1 MGATQDEKQDLES
14 LRSRVAY
21 LEETNRWHLFGLD
34 LLLSLREVHNNAWHG
49 RNPAVILRGTRE
61 YLERL
66 FPWQT
71 VAFLTV
77 SEEDASFVLFDAFP
91 EADWEWMQQ
100 EVDQIIESG
109 EFAWAINQ
117 NREVIYQ
124 AKLRDCPMVLHVLTT
139 KTRIRGMFI
148 GVPSQPLDAIPEGS
162 LHLLSIILHHSAYVL
177 ESAELYHLL
186 SEENQALEAT
196 VAERTE
202 ELRYQF
208 THDTLTGLP
217 NRLLFLDRLTQAVK
231 HAELHDRWVGILV
244 LDIDAFKLIN
254 DSLGRES
261 GDEFLTQLAQRLHF
275 HLSDRQLGEQ
285 REPTPGTTVLGA
297 LEEATVARLGV
308 DEFCILLPSTREVDE
323 LAEAVQR
330 IQEIVAEPFTI
341 AERVLYPTASV
352 GISVYPNDGANPET
366 LLAQADIAM
375 HHAKA
380 QGKGTSQFYAPKMNA
395 KALDHLTM
403 ANQLREALEHGEFV
417 LHYQPQMD
425 LTTNRVAGLE
435 ALIRWQRADGRLVPP
450 MEFIPLLED
459 DPSLIIPT
467 GRWVMEEAARFLN
480 RLKAEGFDDIRMA
493 INLSA
498 TQFMD
503 AGLTAQVASILEHH
517 AIPPEQFE
525 LELTESTIMRDVPRA
540 IEMLNNLNET
550 GVQLAIDDFG
560 TGYSSLAHLKR
571 FPLDILKVDR
581 SFVSE
586 LPGDADD
593 SAIVRAIMAMAQTLN
608 LETVIEGVE
617 TADQLNFLRGL
628 GGRYI
633 QGYHFS
639 KPLPE
644 AELIAFLKSNA

>member
-1 MGATQDEKQDLES
+1 MGGSPGNKPGDKKDLEA
-14 LRSRVAY
+14 LQARIDY

-49 RNPAVILRGTRE
+49 RNPAVILRGARE

-66 FPWQT
+66 FPWKSI
-71 VAFLTV
+71 AFLTV
-77 SEEDASFVLFDAFP
+77 SEEDSSFVLFDTYP
-91 EADWEWMQQ
+91 ESDWEWMQS

-124 AKLRDCPMVLHVLTT
+124 AKQRDCAMVLHVLTT
-139 KTRIRGMFI
+139 KTRIRGMFV
-148 GVPSQPLDAIPEGS
+148 GVPAQPLDTIPEGS
-162 LHLLSIILHHSAYVL
+162 LHLLSIILHHAAYVL

-186 SEENQALEAT
+186 SEENEALEAT

-217 NRLLFLDRLTQAVK
+217 NRVLFLDRLNQAIK
-231 HAELHDRWVGILV
+231 HAELRERHIGVLV
-244 LDIDAFKLIN
+244 VDIDGFKLIN
-254 DSLGRES
+254 DSLGRQW
-261 GDEFLTQLAQRLHF
+261 GDEFLNQIAQRLSH
-275 HLSDRQLGEQ
+275 HIAESSAPDGI
-285 REPTPGTTVLGA
+285 PA

-308 DEFCILLPSTREVDE
+308 DEFCVLLPAANEIDE
-323 LAEAVQR
+323 LVDAIR
-330 IQEIVAEPFTI
+330 HIQAIIAEPFSIPEQVIYAT
-341 AERVLYPTASV
+341 VTV
-352 GISVYPNDGANPET
+352 GASVYPDDGRNGEA

-380 QGKGTSQFYAPKMNA
+380 LGKASYQFYAPKMNA

-403 ANQLREALEHGEFV
+403 AGQLRQALEREEFV

-425 LTTNRVAGLE
+425 IHSGRVAGVE
-435 ALIRWQRADGRLVPP
+435 ALIRWQKPDGTLVPP

-459 DPSLIIPT
+459 DPSLIVPT
-467 GRWVMEEAARFLN
+467 GQWVMEEAARFVN
-480 RLKAEGFDDIRMA
+480 RLKERGFDDLTVA

-498 TQFMD
+498 SQFMD
-503 AGLTAQVASILEHH
+503 TGLTAQVEEILHRH
-517 AIPPEQFE
+517 AITPERFE

-540 IEMLNNLNET
+540 VEMLNALNEL
-550 GVQLAIDDFG
+550 GVKLAIDDFG

-581 SFVSE
+581 SFVRD

-593 SAIVRAIMAMAQTLN
+593 SAIVRAIMAMASTLN
-608 LETVIEGVE
+608 LDVVTEGVE
-617 TADQLNFLRGL
+617 TAEQLDFLREL
-628 GGRYI
+628 GARYI
-633 QGYHFS
+633 QGYYFS
-639 KPLPE
+639 KPLQE
-644 AELIAFLKSNA
+644 DRLIEFLAETNG

>member
-1 MGATQDEKQDLES
+1 MSVPQGDKRDLEA
-14 LRSRVAY
+14 LQARVAY

-34 LLLSLREVHNNAWHG
+34 LLLSLREVHNNVWHG
-49 RNPAVILRGTRE
+49 RNPAVILRSTRE

-91 EADWEWMQQ
+91 ESDWEWMQQ
-100 EVDQIIESG
+100 EVDRIIESG

-124 AKLRDCPMVLHVLTT
+124 AKLRDCSMVLHVLTT

-148 GVPSQPLDAIPEGS
+148 GVPSQPLDSIPEGS

-186 SEENQALEAT
+186 SEENLALEAT

-208 THDTLTGLP
+208 THDDLTGLP
-217 NRLLFLDRLTQAVK
+217 NRVLFLDRLTQAIK
-231 HAELHDRWVGILV
+231 HAELRERRIGVLV

-254 DSLGRES
+254 DSLGRQW
-261 GDEFLTQLAQRLHF
+261 GDEFLKQVGERLAH
-275 HLSDRQLGEQ
+275 HITEGNNSAIM
-285 REPTPGTTVLGA
+285 PA

-308 DEFCILLPSTREVDE
+308 DEFCVLLPAANEVDE
-323 LAEAVQR
+323 LADAVLH
-330 IQEIVAEPFTI
+330 IQDVVAQPFSI
-341 AERVLYPTASV
+341 ADQMIYATASV
-352 GISVYPNDGANPET
+352 GASVYPDDGRNPET

-380 QGKGTSQFYAPKMNA
+380 QGKGTYQFYAPKMNA
-395 KALDHLTM
+395 KALDHLTL
-403 ANQLREALEHGEFV
+403 ATQLRQALEREEFV

-425 LTTNRVAGLE
+425 ITTGRVAGVE
-435 ALIRWQRADGRLVPP
+435 ALIRWQRSDGRLVPP

-459 DPSLIIPT
+459 DRSLIIPA
-467 GRWVMEEAARFLN
+467 GQWVMEEAARFLN
-480 RLKAEGFDDIRMA
+480 RLGEQGFGDIKVA

-503 AGLTAQVASILEHH
+503 AGLTTQVEEILQFH
-517 AIPPEQFE
+517 AIQPHRFE

-540 IEMLNNLNET
+540 VSMLNGLNEL

-571 FPLDILKVDR
+571 FPLDVLKVDR
-581 SFVSE
+581 SFIRD
-586 LPGDADD
+586 LPGDGDD
-593 SAIVRAIMAMAQTLN
+593 SAIVRAIMAMAATLN
-608 LETVIEGVE
+608 LEVVAEGVE
-617 TADQLNFLRGL
+617 TAEQLEFLRGL

-633 QGYHFS
+633 QGFFFS

-644 AELIAFLKSNA
+644 EALIAFLNR